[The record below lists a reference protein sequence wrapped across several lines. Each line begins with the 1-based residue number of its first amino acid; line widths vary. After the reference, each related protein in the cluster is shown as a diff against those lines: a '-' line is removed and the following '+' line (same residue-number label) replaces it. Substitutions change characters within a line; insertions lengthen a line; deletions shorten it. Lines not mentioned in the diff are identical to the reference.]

1 MEFPIT
7 RIRLQNIH
15 SERQQLITTKC
26 IDDVVEAITEMIIA
40 NADRGRGISTTT
52 FIGHNDAKPNTFQ
65 IMLNTLPN
73 LIPRRNLNLLKCGV
87 QACIPEILR
96 KVQERFPDTT
106 IVLDP
111 MNTYIY
117 IDWS

>member
-7 RIRLQNIH
+7 RARLQNIH
-15 SERQQLITTKC
+15 SERQQLIKTKY
-26 IDDVVEAITEMIIA
+26 IDYVLEGITKKIIES
-40 NADRGRGISTTT
+40 ADRGTHGLMKPTTL
-52 FIGHNDAKPNTFQ
+52 Q
-65 IMLNTLPN
+65 IMLNDSTTLFTRSHNDMPS
-73 LIPRRNLNLLKCGV
+73 CGRHV
-87 QACIPEILR
+87 FIPEILR

-106 IVLDP
+106 ISLDP

>member
-15 SERQQLITTKC
+15 SESEQVKKIKY
-26 IDDVVEAITEMIIA
+26 IDDVVEGITEKIIEK
-40 NADRGRGISTTT
+40 ADRAPGGYTLVSY
-52 FIGHNDAKPNTFQ
+52 DSKPNTLQ
-65 IMLNTLPN
+65 IMLNSLPTHN
-73 LIPRRNLNLLKCGV
+73 IRLSHNDMPSCGV
-87 QACIPEILR
+87 RAFIPEILR

-106 IVLDP
+106 ISLDP

>member
-15 SERQQLITTKC
+15 SERQQLIKTKY
-26 IDDVVEAITEMIIA
+26 IDEVVEAITEMIIA
-40 NADRGRGISTTT
+40 NADRGGGGCTAIR
-52 FIGHNDAKPNTFQ
+52 NDGSKPNTFQ
-65 IMLNTLPN
+65 IMLNNHN
-73 LIPRRNLNLLKCGV
+73 LFTRRNHNLMPSCGV

>member
-15 SERQQLITTKC
+15 SERQQLIKTKY

-40 NADRGRGISTTT
+40 KADGG
-52 FIGHNDAKPNTFQ
+52 GGVPNTFQ
-65 IMLNTLPN
+65 IMLNTLSN

>member
-7 RIRLQNIH
+7 RVRLQNIH
-15 SERQQLITTKC
+15 SERQQLIKTKY

-40 NADRGRGISTTT
+40 NADRGGGVST

-65 IMLNTLPN
+65 IMLNTLSSR
-73 LIPRRNLNLLKCGV
+73 IPHRNLNLLKCGV
-87 QACIPEILR
+87 QACIPGILR